1 MAPAVADEPPL
12 VRDAVDEWGPYSPG
26 GWSTLHRSAANRK
39 LVAEAP
45 LAEAHRV
52 WTALGGASVLT
63 APTLSPDGRTLYVT
77 TGRAAGHSNLHAFD
91 LEGGLRWQAAPWQD
105 GDEGVDPCAILSSP
119 IVDRAGDV
127 YVSDCNQLFA
137 FRPDG
142 SAKWV
147 VPLPPLREGDRSA
160 SEALVVNAFTTA
172 VFTRD
177 GDLLGVTNMGD
188 VVVVDRATGRTLA
201 PAFRLP
207 GHLPGASTAVPMPA
221 SLFGGGLVD
230 PAIRDWAWQLLFGGA
245 MRSANTPAV
254 DLASG
259 RVFVA
264 ATSTTEGRGAL
275 YGLDPTKR
283 SDGSVELAIAFA
295 TEMGPGSGS
304 SPALS
309 PGADAVY
316 VSDEEGFFYSV
327 DARDGH
333 VRWRIPTRATSAAAA
348 VGANGDVYALQA
360 NGPSLVAITQTG
372 EVRWES
378 DLAALTEAAL
388 PSQRLLGPPV
398 AIGNGNPTV
407 VGDRVLV
414 PVAYGYET
422 TLFRRIPWPVSSF
435 VVEVDA
441 ATGRGLR
448 NLVALPD
455 DSTGITAVLPDG
467 SIVSS
472 LGTAISSGVAPLERI
487 ARWLLPEGV
496 RLLRPIGGIQVARPL
511 VGEALAQRR
520 ELELALASRAA
531 GDRARDAQRRPIDVL
546 ELAGVGRG
554 SRVADLMTGSG
565 WYAEVLAR
573 AVGSDGF
580 VLAQNNA
587 ISAARHGEALRV
599 RLEAA
604 ALPAIEPVVREL
616 DDLALGRER
625 FDAIFLG
632 LFYHDTVWMG
642 ADRSALLRAIRD
654 ALVPGGVLVLIDH
667 AATPGSG
674 VRDVESLHRIDVEVV
689 KREAAEAGLRL
700 THESSLLANPRD
712 DRTRSVFDES
722 IRGDTDRFLL
732 RFTKAAPGRAIAPAP
747 VAGADPAPADR

>member
-1 MAPAVADEPPL
+1 M
-12 VRDAVDEWGPYSPG
+12 
-26 GWSTLHRSAANRK
+26 
-39 LVAEAP
+39 
-45 LAEAHRV
+45 
-52 WTALGGASVLT
+52 
-63 APTLSPDGRTLYVT
+63 
-77 TGRAAGHSNLHAFD
+77 
-91 LEGGLRWQAAPWQD
+91 
-105 GDEGVDPCAILSSP
+105 
-119 IVDRAGDV
+119 
-127 YVSDCNQLFA
+127 
-137 FRPDG
+137 
-142 SAKWV
+142 
-147 VPLPPLREGDRSA
+147 
-160 SEALVVNAFTTA
+160 
-172 VFTRD
+172 
-177 GDLLGVTNMGD
+177 
-188 VVVVDRATGRTLA
+188 
-201 PAFRLP
+201 
-207 GHLPGASTAVPMPA
+207 
-221 SLFGGGLVD
+221 
-230 PAIRDWAWQLLFGGA
+230 
-245 MRSANTPAV
+245 
-254 DLASG
+254 
-259 RVFVA
+259 
-264 ATSTTEGRGAL
+264 
-275 YGLDPTKR
+275 
-283 SDGSVELAIAFA
+283 
-295 TEMGPGSGS
+295 
-304 SPALS
+304 
-309 PGADAVY
+309 
-316 VSDEEGFFYSV
+316 
-327 DARDGH
+327 
-333 VRWRIPTRATSAAAA
+333 
-348 VGANGDVYALQA
+348 
-360 NGPSLVAITQTG
+360 
-372 EVRWES
+372 
-378 DLAALTEAAL
+378 
-388 PSQRLLGPPV
+388 
-398 AIGNGNPTV
+398 
-407 VGDRVLV
+407 
-414 PVAYGYET
+414 PVAYGHET

-487 ARWLLPEGV
+487 ARWLLPEAA
-496 RLLRPIGGIQVARPL
+496 RVAAADRGHPGR
-511 VGEALAQRR
+511 VHSSARR
-520 ELELALASRAA
+520 SPSDAHFELALPCSAA
-531 GDRARDAQRRPIDVL
+531 GDWRVTRSDDRSTCSS
-546 ELAGVGRG
+546 LAGVSG

-565 WYAEVLAR
+565 WCGEVLAR

-654 ALVPGGVLVLIDH
+654 ALVPGGVLVVIDH